1 MVENKILLQYQ
12 NIVEKNW
19 KTKVLTIPYD
29 SLSKRELF
37 EISYHGCNDV
47 QLRAIWIKLSV
58 EEKGSTIIMFNPTKK
73 YFCKVQATNEGVNI
87 TLFTNTEEELEPLT
101 EKIKEIIENRKKGF
115 NALDDLL
122 KNQVLKTIIVLRKVD
137 EVINGVMIG
146 DVIRKVYFSI
156 GDARETA
163 AVIPMLGEAE
173 GYNLVQLALNKWM
186 TFAQNLPQE
195 QDFPTDKG
203 KGMLKN
209 FIQIKKWLLA
219 QIRVKLES

>member
-19 KTKVLTIPYD
+19 KTKVLTVPYD

-37 EISYHGCNDV
+37 EISYHSCNDV

-73 YFCKVQATNEGVNI
+73 YFCKVQATDEGVNI
-87 TLFTNTEEELEPLT
+87 THFTNTEEELEPLT
-101 EKIKEIIENRKKGF
+101 EKIKEIIENRKKHF
-115 NALDDLL
+115 NALDDKL
-122 KNQVLKTIIVLRKVD
+122 KNQVLKSVIVLRKVD

-146 DVIRKVYFSI
+146 DVIRKVYFSV

-163 AVIPMLGEAE
+163 AVIPILVEAE
-173 GYNLVQLALNKWM
+173 GYSLVQLALNKWM